1 MRRNTKIWG
10 WHYFSL
16 SDFKLW
22 STSFDFTEKL
32 SGFLIGYSSILG
44 DSHRF
49 SDTPNEKCFVKS
61 PNSQP
66 TQKVWLSLESENTGC
81 PRYFNF
87 FHFLIER
94 VDFPFFHTVFFYQFM
109 HVENYWYY
117 WGHIWSYCCLSRLI
131 LPLGSLIGNWALKD
145 PYLLVLRPIGTPL

>member
-1 MRRNTKIWG
+1 MSRNTKIWG

-66 TQKVWLSLESENTGC
+66 TQKVWLSLESVNTMC
-81 PRYFNF
+81 PRNFDFFSISHLEYRVFHLLCTYFK
-87 FHFLIER
+87 
-94 VDFPFFHTVFFYQFM
+94 
-109 HVENYWYY
+109 W
-117 WGHIWSYCCLSRLI
+117 
-131 LPLGSLIGNWALKD
+131 
-145 PYLLVLRPIGTPL
+145 PYLYILSYFTNVVKTKIGLRSGSFVWQKLQFWRILVVEK